1 MSQGVGDGIALCGF
15 SLPVTK
21 WGFNTATTAFTV
33 FTVVTVVTIV
43 TVITAFVFVCGV
55 VVPGVVP
62 SHGGGRHDVV
72 VNHRKE
78 PLEPL
83 LMAQV
88 IAPEKGFRFT
98 GMGHLRSDRGRRE
111 RNRRE
116 RRINMREKQ

>member
-21 WGFNTATTAFTV
+21 WGFNTATTA
-33 FTVVTVVTIV
+33 
-43 TVITAFVFVCGV
+43 VITVFVFVRGV

-62 SHGGGRHDVV
+62 SHGGGRHNVV